1 MFVKF
6 ITPKRMLH
14 NLEVVNKENRILL
27 YPTINI

>member
-6 ITPKRMLH
+6 ITPKRMLR